1 MNDKRFNELIQIY
14 FLNEIAEE
22 ERIELENYLLENDHA
37 KKEFEQIKKL
47 QRTIAANRP
56 VPLSDKALDESRQ
69 NLLRKLRT
77 EETKES
83 AFVKFINS
91 IKNLFASNYK
101 FALSGVA
108 TLAIGLFL
116 GYLFFSPSQI
126 QPQLMVE
133 NQNQFDLDKI
143 REGGVDIANIRFKNQ
158 FAENGDIEFSFN
170 AIKPITYKGSVNDE
184 LTLKL
189 LAMALISSDN
199 PGIRLKSLNTIAAQ
213 TIKNITPDPKI
224 KSSMIT
230 ALKTDQNPGVRK
242 EALSVLMKYPFDNEI
257 RDAFLFVLQND
268 RNSGMRVA
276 AINAL
281 TDLKQQGNS
290 IDEEIRNVLNKQA
303 ESAEDNF
310 IRLRA
315 ASLLQEVR

>member
-1 MNDKRFNELIQIY
+1 MNDKRYNELMQVY
-14 FLNEIAEE
+14 LLNEISEE
-22 ERIELENYLLENDHA
+22 ERIELENYLLENDTA
-37 KKEFEQIKKL
+37 KKEFEEMKKL
-47 QRTIAANRP
+47 HRTFASNRP
-56 VPLSDKALDESRQ
+56 VPLSDRVLDESRQ
-69 NLLRKLRT
+69 TLLRKLRA

-83 AFVKFINS
+83 GVTKFVNS
-91 IKNLFASNYK
+91 IKNILAANYK
-101 FALSGVA
+101 YALSGVA

-116 GYLFFSPSQI
+116 GYMFFSPSQ
-126 QPQLMVE
+126 PRLMVE
-133 NQNQFDLDKI
+133 DQNQFDIDKI
-143 REGGVDIANIRFKNQ
+143 RTGGIDISNIRFNNK
-158 FAENGDIEFSFN
+158 FEDNGDIEFSFN
-170 AIKPITYKGSVNDE
+170 TVKPVTYKGNINDE

-199 PGIRLKSLNTIAAQ
+199 PGIRLKSLNTIASQ
-213 TIKNITPDPKI
+213 TVKNITPDAKV

-230 ALKTDQNPGVRK
+230 ALKTDENAGVRK
-242 EALSVLMKYPFDNEI
+242 EALNVLMKYPFDDEI

-281 TDLKQQGNS
+281 TDLKQQGKS
-290 IDEEIRNVLNKQA
+290 IDQEIRNVLSKQA

-315 ASLLQEVR
+315 ASLLQEVK